1 MGEDI
6 PVDNKKVVILVVDMQ
21 ENMWDGGGEEI
32 PESLMKK
39 RMQAMG
45 MLAEDIDAF
54 TNEMRANG
62 AQIVWVMMDN
72 DELSNYGDLAFKL
85 HRHEGDLE
93 IHKTAQSPLLENIE
107 FFEDLKY
114 EEGINVLFPDIKV
127 CGVWALE
134 CIANT
139 TVSLHES
146 GYNVRVVGD
155 LILDSG
161 KPCMDDDRPD
171 FREAH
176 ALHVMGEV
184 TGIGPEISEWSY
196 ELVDEQKKV
205 FSVSSKDFE
214 DDPEP

>member
-1 MGEDI
+1 MSSENSPD
-6 PVDNKKVVILVVDMQ
+6 KKVVVLVVDMQ
-21 ENMWDGGGEEI
+21 ENMWGGGGEPI

-54 TNEMRANG
+54 TNKMRANG

-85 HRHEGDLE
+85 NRHEGDLE

-107 FFEDLKY
+107 FFEDMKY
-114 EEGINVLFPDIKV
+114 EEGLNVLFPEIKV

-139 TVSLHES
+139 VIDLHKA
-146 GYNVRVVGD
+146 GYDVRAVGD
-155 LILDSG
+155 LILDSA
-161 KPCMDDDRPD
+161 KPCMDGEPPD
-171 FREAH
+171 FAEAH
-176 ALHVMGEV
+176 ALHVMGQE
-184 TGIGPEISEWSY
+184 TGLGPEISEWSY
-196 ELVDEQKKV
+196 ELVSEQERI
-205 FSVSSKDFE
+205 FSINSKDIE
-214 DDPEP
+214 DEPGPS